1 MKHSGIRGSLE
12 NYIYRNIVPQYA
24 AFDPAHREDH
34 AVAVI
39 DNSLK
44 LYDEAPEEVR
54 SGIDPEILFT
64 AAACH
69 DLGRINGKENHHTDS
84 GKIIRADENLR
95 QWFDASRIELIA
107 QAAEDH
113 RASGKSEPRSIYGK
127 IVAEADRVIDA
138 GTIIRRTVQ
147 YGLTR
152 YPELGAEE
160 QIARA
165 ETHLAE
171 KYGPGG
177 YLRLWIPWSG
187 NASRLEDLRA
197 LISDAASLHAAVSR
211 VFFTLCIHSQ

>member
-1 MKHSGIRGSLE
+1 MTKVKSRGAQGGGSIRKRPDGRWE
-12 NYIYRNIVPQYA
+12 ARYTTG
-24 AFDPAHREDH
+24 FDH
-34 AVAVI
+34 
-39 DNSLK
+39 K
-44 LYDEAPEEVR
+44 
-54 SGIDPEILFT
+54 T
-64 AAACH
+64 
-69 DLGRINGKENHHTDS
+69 GRQI
-84 GKIIRADENLR
+84 
-95 QWFDASRIELIA
+95 Q
-107 QAAEDH
+107 
-113 RASGKSEPRSIYGK
+113 RSIYGK

>member
-1 MKHSGIRGSLE
+1 MMMEIRQE
-12 NYIYRNIVPQYA
+12 IREYIDSSIVPLYD
-24 AFDPAHREDH
+24 AFDMAHRRDH
-34 AVAVI
+34 VLTVMSQAME
-39 DNSLK
+39 
-44 LYDEAPEEVR
+44 LYSTAPEEIR
-54 SGIDPEILFT
+54 SGIDPEMLLV

-69 DLGRINGKENHHTDS
+69 DLGLVNGRENHHLDS
-84 GKIIRADENLR
+84 GRIIRSDRMLSK
-95 QWFDASRIELIA
+95 WFSREQVETIA
-107 QAAEDH
+107 RAAEDH